1 MKTTAPFVYRCCCE
15 RWREWLCCNSY
26 KLHEYVKGISSFTQL
41 VNPALSRTNINLNH
55 NLNNSIYLLKYMTA
69 AIKPIAGKH
78 CR

>member
-41 VNPALSRTNINLNH
+41 V
-55 NLNNSIYLLKYMTA
+55 
-69 AIKPIAGKH
+69 
-78 CR
+78 